1 MKKCK
6 AFTPVAGSRTAW
18 LPCMRKS
25 QPGSAFCKKHGD
37 AIFGA
42 MLGALTFGPP
52 IKEIEHLCE
61 EQRPCQIALAQ
72 RRK

>member
-1 MKKCK
+1 
-6 AFTPVAGSRTAW
+6 
-18 LPCMRKS
+18 MRKS